1 MQRVAHLAGVSTST
15 VSRVVNEHPSVAS
28 ETAAVVRKAMRQLSF
43 SPAAR
48 RRWGSANGARSAGA
62 TAIGFVVFGTSGSK
76 TTPAFDNLLRGV
88 SAAANDNDLSLMFSF
103 VSDPSQIPGRVL
115 NRHVDGLLLHGERPG
130 AAAQARFRA
139 LPTVWLM
146 GNRQRPQWGDQVMP
160 ENTVIGELAANYLVR
175 RGHHSVGYVG
185 TTGGSWSLSLRA
197 LAFARSAIDAGATVE
212 QFVATE
218 NRTADFW
225 GEDGLASAADDVV
238 AQLLELKNGAR
249 PTGLFIAE
257 DRLLPAVSRALL
269 ARGVRVGDVRRDHM
283 SGGGAD
289 LELVSCNNERPHLS
303 GVLAPPA
310 TIDIRAESI
319 GRRGVE
325 QLLWRMRNR
334 DVPERVRVLVE
345 PVLLEP
351 GRQPTIDIEHV
362 PARSAV

>member
-160 ENTVIGELAANYLVR
+160 ENTVIGDLAARYLIR
-175 RGHHSVGYVG
+175 RGHRSLGYVG
-185 TTGGSWSLSLRA
+185 TTGGSWSLPLRA
-197 LAFARSAIDAGATVE
+197 LAFERSADDAGASVHSLI
-212 QFVATE
+212 ATE
-218 NRTADFW
+218 DRTADLW
-225 GEDGLASAADDVV
+225 DEDGLASAADDIA
-238 AQLLELKNGAR
+238 AQFIELKNGAR
-249 PTGLFIAE
+249 PSGLFVAE
-257 DRLLPAVSRALL
+257 DRLLPAVSRALRG
-269 ARGVRVGDVRRDHM
+269 RGVSIGDVA
-283 SGGGAD
+283 SGGAD
-289 LELVSCNNERPHLS
+289 VEIVSCNNERPRVD
-303 GVLAPPA
+303 GTLAPPA

-334 DVPERVRVLVE
+334 DVPERIRVLVE

-351 GRQPTIDIEHV
+351 GRQPSIDLEHV
-362 PARSAV
+362 AANCGGATG